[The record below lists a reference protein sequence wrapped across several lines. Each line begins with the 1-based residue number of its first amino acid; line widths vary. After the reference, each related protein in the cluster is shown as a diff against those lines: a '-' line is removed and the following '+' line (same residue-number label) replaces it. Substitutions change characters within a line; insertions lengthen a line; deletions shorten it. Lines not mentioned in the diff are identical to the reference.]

1 MTKKV
6 RSMTNRPARRLFSVV
21 CSLREQK
28 SSRGAKGLLLGSLVL
43 VALGPAAAIPAENA
57 FLPDPAW
64 EAPTPA
70 GVFAQLEDYL
80 QSAEIAPDRQALVRD
95 AWRSGGESADGDLLD
110 RLANS
115 FGKSD
120 EQVAELVAFC
130 SRPRTRGPLPEF
142 AWLANSETPRLVRHN
157 MRLYLARWLVQQG
170 YFDEALSWTE
180 GLATDDV
187 VAPDALLFYRAIAH
201 HRLVQPNEADAAL
214 GQLLQREEGLPTR
227 YQKLAGLMRQDLA
240 GLEDESLD
248 HIARRMEDI
257 RRRLALGRSG
267 ERVQG
272 VENGVIESLDKLI
285 KKLEDQMQQ
294 SQCAGAAGGQPS
306 GTPMQDSRI
315 AELKAPGKVEPRD
328 VGRGDGWGNLPDKD
342 REKALQEIGREF
354 PSHYREVIEEYFRR
368 LAAEEPANNP

>member
-6 RSMTNRPARRLFSVV
+6 QSMTNRPAPRLFGF
-21 CSLREQK
+21 LI
-28 SSRGAKGLLLGSLVL
+28 L
-43 VALGPAAAIPAENA
+43 VALEPAAAISAESS
-57 FLPDPAW
+57 FLPDPTW
-64 EAPTPA
+64 RAPTPA
-70 GVFAQLEDYL
+70 GVFAQLEEYL
-80 QSAEIAPDRQALVRD
+80 HTANIPPDRQAMVRD
-95 AWRSGGESADGDLLD
+95 AWRSAGEDDAALLD

-115 FGKSD
+115 LAKAD
-120 EQVAELVAFC
+120 ERVAELAAFC
-130 SRPRTRGPLPEF
+130 SGSMRPGPLPEF

-170 YFDEALSWTE
+170 YYDEAIAWTN
-180 GLATDDV
+180 GLAPADV

-201 HRLVQPNEADAAL
+201 HRLVEPNEADAAL
-214 GQLLQREEGLPTR
+214 GQLLEREEALPAR
-227 YQKLAGLMRQDLA
+227 YQKLAGLMRQDVA

-248 HIARRMEDI
+248 HIARRMDDI
-257 RRRLALGRSG
+257 RRRLTLGRAG

-272 VENGVIESLDKLI
+272 VESGVIESLDKLI
-285 KKLEDQMQQ
+285 KKIEDQMQQ
-294 SQCAGAAGGQPS
+294 AQRSGGSAGGQQS

-328 VGRGDGWGNLPDKD
+328 IGRGAGWGNLPEKD

-368 LAAEEPANNP
+368 LAAEEPADNP